1 MEQAWK
7 FLIGLGAGTGLVYIL
22 RWYWWRINAW
32 SEIAAMVASFVTF
45 TFFGGALGLVLFK
58 LGLVSSADALTP
70 GFVRNAGGN
79 SDAVVL
85 LVTVAATTLVWLIAT
100 FVTQPEP
107 TPVLEAFYKRVR
119 PGGMGWRRVSEP
131 LGYGAEQIPGG
142 GLAWLNWLAGVVAV
156 YATLF
161 GIGKIVF
168 GFTGVGVAMLA
179 VAAVAF
185 WWISR
190 SFKNES
196 GPGRPS
202 ASGI

>member
-1 MEQAWK
+1 
-7 FLIGLGAGTGLVYIL
+7 VYIL

-32 SEIAAMVASFVTF
+32 SEIAAMIASFVTF

-58 LGLVSSADALTP
+58 LGLVGSANALTP

-85 LVTVAATTLVWLIAT
+85 LVTVFGTTIVWLAATFLTK
-100 FVTQPEP
+100 PEP

-119 PGGMGWRRVSEP
+119 PGGLGWRRISEP

-142 GLAWLNWLAGVVAV
+142 RLAWLNWLAGVVAV

-168 GFTGVGVAMLA
+168 GEWGSGLLLLAIAAAAFVWIARALRHADTAAGVILEAKGT
-179 VAAVAF
+179 
-185 WWISR
+185 
-190 SFKNES
+190 
-196 GPGRPS
+196 
-202 ASGI
+202 

>member
-1 MEQAWK
+1 MR
-7 FLIGLGAGTGLVYIL
+7 LLLG
-22 RWYWWRINAW
+22 
-32 SEIAAMVASFVTF
+32 
-45 TFFGGALGLVLFK
+45 
-58 LGLVSSADALTP
+58 
-70 GFVRNAGGN
+70 
-79 SDAVVL
+79 

-168 GFTGVGVAMLA
+168 GEWGLGFLLLA
-179 VAAVAF
+179 VAVAAF
-185 WWISR
+185 VWIAR
-190 SFKNES
+190 ALRVADTAAGVILEAK
-196 GPGRPS
+196 GT
-202 ASGI
+202 